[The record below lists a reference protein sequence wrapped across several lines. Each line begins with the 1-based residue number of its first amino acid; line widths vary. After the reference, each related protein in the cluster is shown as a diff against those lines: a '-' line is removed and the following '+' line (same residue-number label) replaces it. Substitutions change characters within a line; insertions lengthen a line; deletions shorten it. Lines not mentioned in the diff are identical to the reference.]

1 MTEMPTFHKE
11 HRNVI
16 GSYGVCHC
24 LLSNWE
30 IIVIMGVRCLCLK
43 LQVFLMWQNKV
54 LINQGYGYVCLC
66 SNSLSL
72 LSDLKTAEEEQKIP
86 QCILMYKPCS

>member
-66 SNSLSL
+66 SNSSTLGSQNGRGGTKNPTMH
-72 LSDLKTAEEEQKIP
+72 SDVQAL
-86 QCILMYKPCS
+86 